1 MAGLSGSH
9 LSCDDSHWTDWLIS
23 RPYVLSDT
31 PGRPGVG
38 TSGWQRVPAV
48 AATVAGVPM
57 SQDLADIWPQAGL
70 AYREL
75 YVTVLNA

>member
-1 MAGLSGSH
+1 MSN
-9 LSCDDSHWTDWLIS
+9 
-23 RPYVLSDT
+23 T
-31 PGRPGVG
+31 PGRPGVRA
-38 TSGWQRVPAV
+38 SGWQRVPAV

-57 SQDLADIWPQAGL
+57 SQDLADIWPQAGF